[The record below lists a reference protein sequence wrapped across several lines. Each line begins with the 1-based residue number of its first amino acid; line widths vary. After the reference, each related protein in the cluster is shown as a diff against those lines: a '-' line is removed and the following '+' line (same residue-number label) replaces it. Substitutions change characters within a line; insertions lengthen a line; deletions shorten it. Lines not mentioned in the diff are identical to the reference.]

1 MDTVALELKRAFH
14 SSIKVGLMM
23 TRKFGLTPSRFQLMF
38 AIKCERQAWYSQRT
52 LRDLLGV
59 AASTLSRMIDALVK
73 RGFLRRRRKPGDRRR
88 NELRLTLFGK
98 RALGCAY
105 RSFVKSGFADYVFGR
120 ALTDSFDG
128 DIVSDEERA
137 AALGSAANVL
147 RILRLNLGNDAR
159 FDYDDTGCQPR
170 PVGRIVHDPEVRWVW
185 ESAAEQL
192 PIIELM
198 AAIAA

>member
-1 MDTVALELKRAFH
+1 MNTMGLELKRAFH
-14 SSIKVGLMM
+14 SSIKVELMM
-23 TRKFGLTPSRFQLMF
+23 TRKFGLTPARFQLMF
-38 AIKCERQAWYSQRT
+38 AIKCERQAWYSQRM

-73 RGFLRRRRKPGDRRR
+73 RGFLRKRRKPLDRRR

-105 RSFVKSGFADYVFGR
+105 RSFVKSGFADYVLGR

-137 AALGSAANVL
+137 AALGSAADVL
-147 RILRLNLGNDAR
+147 RIMRLNLENDAR
-159 FDYDDTGCQPR
+159 FDYDDTGRQPR
-170 PVGRIVHDPEVRWVW
+170 PVGKIVHDPEARWIW
-185 ESAAEQL
+185 ENDEL